1 MLGHQPK
8 NGLENKILY
17 GELLALVSAMRN
29 RAFQLNVDT
38 EEEQEAL
45 EDLEDEAR
53 QAYPFLFPDEDTFP
67 VLYLSAVGPRHA
79 RIFYGEELNKGL
91 PNSAQCTYFLQ
102 WLLAFDPHRSAGSL
116 QMRLSLDVD
125 LAIGGLWSQT
135 TAILVYIH
143 IPLNP
148 YFLSSPGSLP
158 NNYDPHKNQR
168 WWCSATTTSAHNAQK
183 WEQNVEVDDSGRY
196 KVACLNATAYRAYEG
211 PLNGI
216 RFWFEQ
222 EEYYVVVGC
231 PPWISTKMA
240 ADGRWAKNVSK
251 YWDQCWEDTVE
262 PRFICEEWG
271 FTKNDTNMY
280 HVKGWGFGVMEGLH
294 DLERRLGIVLAQ
306 TDYENY
312 GRHLV
317 MRIKEGLKALDPTW
331 QKTEDDFDAKYNQ
344 DHAKDVVQRSA
355 GGWAHHRDG
364 TTSISYF

>member
-1 MLGHQPK
+1 MALGLRSPPFSWITAVAAAFGR
-8 NGLENKILY
+8 GLGDRWAVESDKR
-17 GELLALVSAMRN
+17 ESKMVVFR
-29 RAFQLNVDT
+29 D
-38 EEEQEAL
+38 
-45 EDLEDEAR
+45 DE
-53 QAYPFLFPDEDTFP
+53 F
-67 VLYLSAVGPRHA
+67 
-79 RIFYGEELNKGL
+79 
-91 PNSAQCTYFLQ
+91 
-102 WLLAFDPHRSAGSL
+102 RS
-116 QMRLSLDVD
+116 
-125 LAIGGLWSQT
+125 
-135 TAILVYIH
+135 
-143 IPLNP
+143 
-148 YFLSSPGSLP
+148 
-158 NNYDPHKNQR
+158 
-168 WWCSATTTSAHNAQK
+168 NAQK

-196 KVACLNATAYRAYEG
+196 KVACLNATAYGAYEG

-271 FTKNDTNMY
+271 FTKKDTNMY
-280 HVKGWGFGVMEGLH
+280 HVKGWGSGVMEGLH

-344 DHAKDVVQRSA
+344 DHAKDVVQRSE

>member
-67 VLYLSAVGPRHA
+67 VLYLSAVGLRHA
-79 RIFYGEELNKGL
+79 RIFYGCKEGRQLVIKQSKLYSFVRVAEALAELFASLRLSRPVELNKGL

-135 TAILVYIH
+135 TA
-143 IPLNP
+143 
-148 YFLSSPGSLP
+148 
-158 NNYDPHKNQR
+158 
-168 WWCSATTTSAHNAQK
+168 
-183 WEQNVEVDDSGRY
+183 
-196 KVACLNATAYRAYEG
+196 VACLNATVYRVYKG
-211 PLNGI
+211 PLNRI
-216 RFWFEQ
+216 CFWFVQ